1 LQSIL
6 PRAKVPGRV
15 GNWGTGNSES
25 ERMMVRILGNYHP
38 ACPYGGITGCNP
50 AWKFEA
56 AGAGFYLT

>member
-1 LQSIL
+1 
-6 PRAKVPGRV
+6 
-15 GNWGTGNSES
+15 
-25 ERMMVRILGNYHP
+25 MMVRILGNYHR